1 MGLEILMI
9 DVNKLNELEKE
20 VRDLKDTI
28 LKQVWLVHHIVG
40 VDFNSDNDA
49 LIEID
54 EVYEQRGDYTELPYI
69 VIKSHCWDWL
79 STKLYQSTVFIK
91 KELFDMT
98 EEELRAN
105 KERLSNEL
113 EETNKIQRNARLN
126 TIIAY
131 DSMCRLRKNGE
142 CNK

>member
-1 MGLEILMI
+1 MI
-9 DVNKLNELEKE
+9 DIKKLHELEKE

-69 VIKSHCWDWL
+69 VIKSHDFVYVPGDVY
-79 STKLYQSTVFIK
+79 KVYESTVYIK

>member
-9 DVNKLNELEKE
+9 DINKLNELEKE

-54 EVYEQRGDYTELPYI
+54 EVYEQRGDYTGLPYI
-69 VIKSHCWDWL
+69 VIKSHCWDLL
-79 STKLYQSTVFIK
+79 SNKLYQSTVFIK

-113 EETNKIQRNARLN
+113 EETNKIQRDARLN
-126 TIIAY
+126 TMFAY

>member
-1 MGLEILMI
+1 
-9 DVNKLNELEKE
+9 
-20 VRDLKDTI
+20 
-28 LKQVWLVHHIVG
+28 
-40 VDFNSDNDA
+40 
-49 LIEID
+49 
-54 EVYEQRGDYTELPYI
+54 
-69 VIKSHCWDWL
+69 
-79 STKLYQSTVFIK
+79 
-91 KELFDMT
+91 MT

-113 EETNKIQRNARLN
+113 EETNKIQRNAQLN